1 MVALR
6 RALTI
11 LATLVSVAAL
21 ADDGS
26 AEEPAPTARALHER
40 LDYGLNIQRQMRGP
54 VSAPWASAQGLAA
67 VNAAPATV
75 LVMGVSMRTGER
87 SRLAWQTP
95 LAVQSPVPGAVPLT
109 RSEMQLAWT
118 LRSRDPVASLRGS
131 PFKYAFSGQTV
142 VTLKPRRSKVS
153 VTLQHQW

>member
-11 LATLVSVAAL
+11 LATLVSVAAC

-26 AEEPAPTARALHER
+26 AEEPAPAARALHER
-40 LDYGLNIQRQMRGP
+40 LDYGLSLQRQMRDQAW
-54 VSAPWASAQGLAA
+54 APARGLGVAPT
-67 VNAAPATV
+67 APATV

-87 SRLAWQTP
+87 SRLAWQAP
-95 LAVQSPVPGAVPLT
+95 LAVQSAVPGAAPQP

-118 LRSRDPVASLRGS
+118 LRSRDPVKSLRGS
-131 PFKYAFSGQTV
+131 PFKYALSGQTV